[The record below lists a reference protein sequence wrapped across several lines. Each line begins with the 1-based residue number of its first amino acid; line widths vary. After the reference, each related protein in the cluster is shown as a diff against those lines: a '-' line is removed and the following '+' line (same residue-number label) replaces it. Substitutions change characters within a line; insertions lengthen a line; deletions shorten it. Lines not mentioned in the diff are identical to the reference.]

1 MQSLYDGQVADHG
14 DLPTAH
20 QHDHSWLDAALIFRA
35 FALAFSVKRIAV
47 AFIALVASGIF
58 GFALDAVWPSS
69 NQVAYQTTPT
79 GIIAEPELL
88 HLDMPLE
95 RTVDGEVVS
104 LPRMGNFA
112 FFVDELRYAED
123 GVSGGVRNL
132 SLAAIATGSRR
143 AASAALW
150 LALNRT
156 SYAVILFLGVAAI
169 WSIGGVVLA
178 RSVALALTRDDDIAW
193 SQMRGIARLRAVDVY
208 LAKLIPLGVV
218 LTGSAAL
225 TLCGLVAAI
234 PGIGELL
241 YVVGFLPLIV
251 GGGIL
256 MALAVVIGG
265 AALPL
270 MAYPVVIDGMDCAD
284 AAAAACS
291 YVIRRPARY
300 AFYLLVALIGG
311 AILLTVL
318 KLLVMLGLSL
328 AGNAVASTMSLDEV
342 AYSMDGA
349 EVTVA
354 KPTAIW
360 TPPALHGS
368 SPFYGT
374 ISDRPVNGWLGL
386 VRSLIRLALM
396 SVWALLAAVIVA
408 YGYAAAG
415 ASYLLLRRS
424 VDRADITE
432 LPLENADKD
441 DSSAMTEL

>member
-1 MQSLYDGQVADHG
+1 MESHHDGQVAIHG
-14 DLPTAH
+14 DQPHPH
-20 QHDHSWLDAALIFRA
+20 QHDHSWLDAALIFRG
-35 FALAFSVKRIAV
+35 FALAFSAKRIAV
-47 AFIALVASGIF
+47 AFLALVVTGIF
-58 GFALDAVWPSS
+58 GFALDAVWPEG
-69 NQVAYQTTPT
+69 NGVGYQSTAT
-79 GIIAEPELL
+79 GVIAEPELNRL
-88 HLDMPLE
+88 GIPLE
-95 RTVDGEVVS
+95 RAIDGETVA

-112 FFVDELRYAED
+112 FLVDELRYAED
-123 GVSGGVRNL
+123 GVTGGVRSL
-132 SLAAIATGSRR
+132 SLSTVAVGAQR
-143 AASAALW
+143 AATAVIW

-156 SYAVILFLGVAAI
+156 VYAVLLFLGIAAI
-169 WSIGGVVLA
+169 WSVAGAALS

-193 SQMRGIARLRAVDVY
+193 SQMRGIWRLRALDIY

-218 LTGSAAL
+218 LVGSAAL
-225 TLCGLVAAI
+225 ALCGLLAAI
-234 PGIGELL
+234 PGLGDLL
-241 YVVGFLPLIV
+241 YVVGFLPLII

-265 AALPL
+265 SALPL

-300 AFYLLVALIGG
+300 AFYVLVSLLGG
-311 AILLTVL
+311 AVLLTVL

-342 AYSMDGA
+342 AISTGDA
-349 EVTVA
+349 ELVID
-354 KPTAIW
+354 KPAAIW
-360 TPPALHGS
+360 TPPSLDGS

-374 ISDRPVNGWLGL
+374 ISDRPVDGWLGL
-386 VRSLIRLALM
+386 VRSFIRIALM
-396 SVWALLAAVIVA
+396 TVWALLAAVIVA